1 MTQRNPERTHRLFVK
16 SLHPV
21 HKVGILGIVPMLIKE
36 VIKVLVKHQLHIKLL
51 QHAAYR
57 SQRNIGSLCGL
68 ILLIVEAPLI
78 LQQLD
83 LLYSRISLAL
93 RICR

>member
-1 MTQRNPERTHRLFVK
+1 MTQRNPERTHQLFVK

-21 HKVGILGIVPMLIKE
+21 HKVGILSIVPMLIKE
-36 VIKVLVKHQLHIKLL
+36 LIKVLVKHQLHIKLL

-57 SQRNIGSLCGL
+57 GQRNIGSLCGL
-68 ILLIVEAPLI
+68 ILLIVETQLI

-83 LLYSRISLAL
+83 LLYSRISLVP
-93 RICR
+93 RIC